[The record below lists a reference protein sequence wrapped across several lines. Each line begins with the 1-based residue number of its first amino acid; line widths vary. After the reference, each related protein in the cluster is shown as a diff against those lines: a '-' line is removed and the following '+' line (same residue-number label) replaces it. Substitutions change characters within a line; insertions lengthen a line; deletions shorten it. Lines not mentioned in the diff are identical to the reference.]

1 MEKHRFGWR
10 YPQITAP
17 EGEIKA
23 EFAGTGGQS
32 GLGKIIGTVMP
43 QRFADQHDQ
52 IDDVTM
58 IERQI

>member
-1 MEKHRFGWR
+1 M
-10 YPQITAP
+10 
-17 EGEIKA
+17 
-23 EFAGTGGQS
+23 GGQS

-52 IDDVTM
+52 IDDAKM